1 MAQRMSCAGCR
12 RVMAIPLTR
21 EHIFPVW
28 LRNRVQSTG
37 GLFYRFDENGAIA
50 RQHDLDAYKVKRF
63 CGECNNGWMERI
75 DIDAEPILKQLLDD
89 QTVLI
94 ATSLS
99 QDEKLKLARWA
110 AKTSYVI
117 LAMETDL

>member
-1 MAQRMSCAGCR
+1 
-12 RVMAIPLTR
+12 
-21 EHIFPVW
+21 
-28 LRNRVQSTG
+28 
-37 GLFYRFDENGAIA
+37 
-50 RQHDLDAYKVKRF
+50 
-63 CGECNNGWMERI
+63 MERI